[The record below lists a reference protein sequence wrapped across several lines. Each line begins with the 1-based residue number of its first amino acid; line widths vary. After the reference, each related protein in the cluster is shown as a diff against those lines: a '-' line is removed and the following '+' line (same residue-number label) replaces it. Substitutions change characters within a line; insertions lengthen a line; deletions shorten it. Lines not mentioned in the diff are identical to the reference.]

1 MEKLKQLRIENGYN
15 FREMAELVGISKPF
29 YWQLENNQRR
39 VTYELAIQI
48 AKVFNLKPDDIFYDE
63 LKDRT
68 EFLKK
73 GSSNRKP
80 KQVVKK

>member
-48 AKVFNLKPDDIFYDE
+48 AKVFDLKPDDIFYDE
-63 LKDRT
+63 LKDRK

-73 GSSNRKP
+73 GTNSN
-80 KQVVKK
+80 KKKESKKK

>member
-1 MEKLKQLRIENGYN
+1 MEKLKQLRISHGYN

-39 VTYELAIQI
+39 MTYELAIQI
-48 AKVFNLKPDDIFYDE
+48 AKVFDLKPDDIFYEE
-63 LKDRT
+63 LKSRK

-73 GSSNRKP
+73 VANA
-80 KQVVKK
+80 KKTTK

>member
-48 AKVFNLKPDDIFYDE
+48 AKVFNLKPDDIFYEE
-63 LKDRT
+63 LKDRK

-73 GSSNRKP
+73 GTNS
-80 KQVVKK
+80 KKKKEEKKK